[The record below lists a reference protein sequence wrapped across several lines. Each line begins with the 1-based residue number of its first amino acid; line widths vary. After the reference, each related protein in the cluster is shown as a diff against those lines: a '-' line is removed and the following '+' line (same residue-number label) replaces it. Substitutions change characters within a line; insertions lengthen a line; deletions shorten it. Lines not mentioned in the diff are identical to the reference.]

1 MIVMGI
7 SQGNVWIRM
16 IVFVPWVEAPHLRLA
31 RSAPHAVPRSLAMQ
45 GRSDPDAARAAIATP
60 PKQCHKHGIAAT
72 LIKAQ
77 LTCVAGLIICDPC
90 NQEMA

>member
-1 MIVMGI
+1 
-7 SQGNVWIRM
+7 
-16 IVFVPWVEAPHLRLA
+16 
-31 RSAPHAVPRSLAMQ
+31 MQ